1 MYFRKVGVRIRDK
14 ASTSKLLPANQPA
27 KFLCSKKPRTRLNE
41 GGGGG
46 KRGRSNR
53 ECLEQKNPF
62 RTCKFRLRKKKK
74 KQRIFKYPSKCFG
87 RKNFAIDFL
96 IAKTMISPL
105 RCKIKNSKNCLR
117 SLKNQLSK
125 NFTRNIKLNRQS
137 RFIYT

>member
-41 GGGGG
+41 GRGGG

-62 RTCKFRLRKKKK
+62 RTCKFRLRKKKEK
-74 KQRIFKYPSKCFG
+74 TENFQISLEMFQEEKFFN
-87 RKNFAIDFL
+87 RKNMF
-96 IAKTMISPL
+96 SPL

>member
-46 KRGRSNR
+46 KRRRSNR

-74 KQRIFKYPSKCFG
+74 KKQRENFQISLEMFREEKFCNRFFN
-87 RKNFAIDFL
+87 RKNHDFSSS
-96 IAKTMISPL
+96 M
-105 RCKIKNSKNCLR
+105 
-117 SLKNQLSK
+117 
-125 NFTRNIKLNRQS
+125 
-137 RFIYT
+137 

>member
-62 RTCKFRLRKKKK
+62 RTCKFRLRKKKEK
-74 KQRIFKYPSKCFG
+74 TENFQISLEMFQEEKFFN
-87 RKNFAIDFL
+87 RKNMF
-96 IAKTMISPL
+96 SPL

-125 NFTRNIKLNRQS
+125 KFEILLETLN
-137 RFIYT
+137 

>member
-46 KRGRSNR
+46 KRRRSNR

-62 RTCKFRLRKKKK
+62 RTCKFRLRKKKEK
-74 KQRIFKYPSKCFG
+74 TENFQISLEMFQEEKFFN
-87 RKNFAIDFL
+87 RKNMF
-96 IAKTMISPL
+96 SPL
-105 RCKIKNSKNCLR
+105 RCKIKNSKNCLW

>member
-62 RTCKFRLRKKKK
+62 RTCKFRLRKKKEK
-74 KQRIFKYPSKCFG
+74 TENFQISLEMFQEEKFFN
-87 RKNFAIDFL
+87 RKNMF
-96 IAKTMISPL
+96 SPL

>member
-53 ECLEQKNPF
+53 EYLEQKNPF
-62 RTCKFRLRKKKK
+62 RTCKFRLRKKKEK
-74 KQRIFKYPSKCFG
+74 TENFQISLEMFREEKFCNRFFN
-87 RKNFAIDFL
+87 RKNHDFSSS
-96 IAKTMISPL
+96 M
-105 RCKIKNSKNCLR
+105 
-117 SLKNQLSK
+117 
-125 NFTRNIKLNRQS
+125 
-137 RFIYT
+137 